1 MIPSERMDTIM
12 EKRYY
17 IAYGSNLNIPQM
29 RMRCPGARIIGTSE
43 IKDYQLL
50 FKGSKTGSY
59 LTIEPKESSSVPVV
73 AWEVTAEDEA
83 ALDRYEG
90 FPTFYYKAEMKLPIK
105 GIRSGKVRIRN
116 TFVYIMHEDR
126 PLGLPSNYYLA
137 TCLQGYR
144 SFGFD
149 KKVLA
154 QAYAD
159 SDRRNGYED

>member
-59 LTIEPKESSSVPVV
+59 LTIEPKEGSSVPVV

-105 GIRSGKVRIRN
+105 GIRSGKVRTRN

-149 KKVLA
+149 KKMLA
-154 QAYAD
+154 QAYTD
-159 SDRRNGYED
+159 SDRRDGYED

>member
-1 MIPSERMDTIM
+1 MTPSERTDTIM

-59 LTIEPKESSSVPVV
+59 LTIEPKEGSSVPVA

-90 FPTFYYKAEMKLPIK
+90 FPAFYYKKEMELPIK
-105 GIRSGKVRIRN
+105 GIKSGKVRIRN

>member
-1 MIPSERMDTIM
+1 M

-50 FKGSKTGSY
+50 FKGSKTGAY
-59 LTIEPKESSSVPVV
+59 LTIEPKEGSRVPVAV
-73 AWEVTAEDEA
+73 WEVTAEDEA

-90 FPTFYYKAEMKLPIK
+90 FPTFYDKAEMKLPVK

-116 TFVYIMHEDR
+116 TFVYIMYEDR
-126 PLGLPSNYYLA
+126 PLGIPSSYYLR
-137 TCLQGYR
+137 TCMAGYR

-149 KKVLA
+149 ESFLKW
-154 QAYAD
+154 AYIESGMEQEGVA
-159 SDRRNGYED
+159 EDEG

>member
-1 MIPSERMDTIM
+1 M

-59 LTIEPKESSSVPVV
+59 LTIEPKEGSSVPVV

-105 GIRSGKVRIRN
+105 GIRSGKVRTRN

-149 KKVLA
+149 KKMLA
-154 QAYAD
+154 QAYTD
-159 SDRRNGYED
+159 SDRRDGYED